1 MPVEPWLIPTTFVE
15 TLGVVPPQ
23 GTVPPETFLRLI
35 PRPGCLAAGVTPTEQ
50 GGRPAQRFPWTNDLV
65 PAAPWDWQRNIYGVG
80 RALRFLCDVR
90 QAELIQGMREE
101 LNNRQLSYITH
112 CLANMWDDS
121 ASESS
126 SASTLTMPVLA
137 GVQWREAYGV
147 PYVPDPEQ
155 PSVGGGYTPC
165 QHGCPALPRLCHH
178 RR

>member
-1 MPVEPWLIPTTFVE
+1 MADSSNVRGNTGGRTSSGDGPS
-15 TLGVVPPQ
+15 GDVPPVDP
-23 GTVPPETFLRLI
+23 TPRVPRAGRNTHNHRA
-35 PRPGCLAAGVTPTEQ
+35 RRASRAAP
-50 GGRPAQRFPWTNDLV
+50 FPWTNDLV
-65 PAAPWDWQRNIYGVG
+65 PAAPWDWQRNIDGVR

-101 LNNRQLSYITH
+101 LNNRQLSYIMH

-147 PYVPDPEQ
+147 AYVPDPEQ
-155 PSVGGGYTPC
+155 PCVGGC
-165 QHGCPALPRLCHH
+165 
-178 RR
+178 